1 MSRRAIHV
9 CFYSKKCPHSKAF
22 LEELARTPYTSE
34 FQFICVDPAPN
45 RPKLP
50 SWLKAVPTLVID
62 GEVDPLTDEKVF
74 NWLSL
79 RRIQG
84 GGSGSGTPASRG
96 GGDLPKPEIST
107 RAPVQNSLPV
117 YDPTVPQSTRMPE
130 PMQTRPTPTQQ
141 SNQVVPPPATGD
153 PDSYSLELSGS
164 GKWSD
169 AYSYIDDQFSIE
181 KGVGTSRIERNF
193 ASLDGGPLPGGG
205 GGSTRHQQQA
215 IPEPQSEKAKALNSA
230 YDNYMKQRNNDVPSA
245 PARR

>member
-1 MSRRAIHV
+1 
-9 CFYSKKCPHSKAF
+9 
-22 LEELARTPYTSE
+22 
-34 FQFICVDPAPN
+34 
-45 RPKLP
+45 
-50 SWLKAVPTLVID
+50 LKAVPTLVID
-62 GEVDPLTDEKVF
+62 GEADPLTDEKVF

-84 GGSGSGTPASRG
+84 TGAPASRSSGGGGGGSGGSV
-96 GGDLPKPEIST
+96 DLPKAQITS
-107 RAPVQNSLPV
+107 RQDGGYAAPPA
-117 YDPTVPQSTRMPE
+117 YDPAPPQSTRMPE
-130 PMQTRPTPTQQ
+130 PIQTRPTATQQ

-181 KGVGTSRIERNF
+181 KGVGSSRIERNF
-193 ASLDGGPLPGGG
+193 ASLDGGPLGGAGGG
-205 GGSTRHQQQA
+205 GRHQQQA

-230 YDNYMKQRNNDVPSA
+230 YDNYMKQRNSEVPSA

>member
-22 LEELARTPYTSE
+22 LEELASTPYTTE
-34 FQFICVDPAPN
+34 FQYICVDPSPN

-62 GEVDPLTDEKVF
+62 GEADPLTDEKVF

-84 GGSGSGTPASRG
+84 PGAPASRDRVS
-96 GGDLPKPEIST
+96 DLPKPQLSSRQDNSYT
-107 RAPVQNSLPV
+107 APPA
-117 YDPTVPQSTRMPE
+117 YDPAPPQSGRMPE
-130 PMQTRPTPTQQ
+130 PIQTRPTPTQQ
-141 SNQVVPPPATGD
+141 SNQITPPPATSD
-153 PDSYSLELSGS
+153 PDSYSLELSGA

-169 AYSYIDDQFSIE
+169 SYSYIEDQFSIE
-181 KGVGTSRIERNF
+181 KGTGTSRIERNF
-193 ASLDGGPLPGGG
+193 ASLDGGPLGGNA
-205 GGSTRHQQQA
+205 SRHQQQA
-215 IPEPQSEKAKALNSA
+215 IPEPQSEKARALNSA
-230 YDNYMKQRNNDVPSA
+230 YDNYMKQRNADLPSV